1 MSFTNNKSITLQ
13 LVEEVLNKGNLDKI
27 ENLITANIIWHGQ
40 YKEVKG
46 LKSLKKWI
54 SLERSIFPHMQFN
67 IVDNVAEHDKVA
79 IRWVLQATHKKK
91 PSTHQKFQT
100 RGISIPVSDG
110 SIADMVLKLKRDVT
124 KEEVNSVLRN
134 ASETNLKGIMEYT
147 EEPIVST
154 DIIGDPH

>member
-27 ENLITANIIWHGQ
+27 ENLITPNIIWHGQ

-100 RGISIPVSDG
+100 RGISIFHFEDG
-110 SIADMVLKLKRDVT
+110 KIKEAWIVFDALNPALELGVVDVVPS
-124 KEEVNSVLRN
+124 EVHKV
-134 ASETNLKGIMEYT
+134 KK
-147 EEPIVST
+147 
-154 DIIGDPH
+154 DISL

>member
-27 ENLITANIIWHGQ
+27 ENLISPNIIWHGQ

-100 RGISIPVSDG
+100 RGISIFHFEDG
-110 SIADMVLKLKRDVT
+110 KIKEAWIVFDALNPALELGVVDVVPS
-124 KEEVNSVLRN
+124 EVHKV
-134 ASETNLKGIMEYT
+134 KK
-147 EEPIVST
+147 
-154 DIIGDPH
+154 DISL

>member
-100 RGISIPVSDG
+100 RGISIFHFKDG
-110 SIADMVLKLKRDVT
+110 KIKEAWIVFDALNPALELGVVDVVPS
-124 KEEVNSVLRN
+124 EVHKV
-134 ASETNLKGIMEYT
+134 KK
-147 EEPIVST
+147 
-154 DIIGDPH
+154 DISL

>member
-27 ENLITANIIWHGQ
+27 ENLITSNIIWHGQ

-100 RGISIPVSDG
+100 RGISIFHFEDG
-110 SIADMVLKLKRDVT
+110 KIKEAWIVFDALNPALELGVVDVVPSEVHKVKRDI
-124 KEEVNSVLRN
+124 SL
-134 ASETNLKGIMEYT
+134 
-147 EEPIVST
+147 
-154 DIIGDPH
+154 

>member
-27 ENLITANIIWHGQ
+27 DNLITANIIWHGQ

-91 PSTHQKFQT
+91 PKTHQKFQT
-100 RGISIPVSDG
+100 RGISIFHFEDG
-110 SIADMVLKLKRDVT
+110 KIKEAWIVFDALNPALELGVVDVVPS
-124 KEEVNSVLRN
+124 EVHKV
-134 ASETNLKGIMEYT
+134 KK
-147 EEPIVST
+147 
-154 DIIGDPH
+154 DISL